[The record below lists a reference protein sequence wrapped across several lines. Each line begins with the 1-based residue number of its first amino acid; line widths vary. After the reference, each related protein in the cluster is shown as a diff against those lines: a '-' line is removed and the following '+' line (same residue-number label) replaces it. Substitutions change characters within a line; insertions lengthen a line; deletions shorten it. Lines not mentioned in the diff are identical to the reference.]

1 MRSRIELAAAFVV
14 VLAIAG
20 CASSATASPSASPAV
35 AASPV
40 KTMEAAIPTAAPTS
54 TPTARLAARL
64 IVLADGVEGGTGLWS
79 LDSGGRWMA
88 LGATPGAT
96 ALGRTPNGIV
106 VASGHELDRRPAS
119 DLGHAGTVTSLKWS
133 GAAPAAPVV
142 AIDSSPAGKLAM
154 ATSDEHT
161 LNYWLAASDG
171 TVTAMTSAP
180 TQSFSP
186 LVAWLAESR
195 VLALSTDNQQI
206 SRLVDVNLST
216 HSIETS
222 NAVLG
227 ATTFDVSRD
236 GKSVAVAT
244 EKTVYAESV
253 AAVLSGAQPQQIAA
267 LADSQIVWALSMD
280 AAGTQVYVLAATEAA
295 DGTIN
300 SFHEFGYARQGSS
313 WTKVLDSPAPFA
325 KVVAQVCLA

>member
-1 MRSRIELAAAFVV
+1 
-14 VLAIAG
+14 
-20 CASSATASPSASPAV
+20 
-35 AASPV
+35 V
-40 KTMEAAIPTAAPTS
+40 KTLEAVSPTAAPTS
-54 TPTARLAARL
+54 TPTSTPAARL
-64 IVLADGVEGGTGLWS
+64 IVLAVGADGGTGLWS
-79 LDSGGRWMA
+79 LDSGGRWTA

-96 ALGRTPNGIV
+96 ALGRTPDGIV

-133 GAAPAAPVV
+133 GTAPAAPIVSINCS
-142 AIDSSPAGKLAM
+142 AAGKLAV

-161 LNYWLAASDG
+161 LNYWLAASGG

-186 LVAWLAESR
+186 LVAWLDESR

-227 ATTFDVSRD
+227 ATTFGVSRD

-244 EKTVYAESV
+244 EKTVYAGSV
-253 AAVLSGAQPQQIAA
+253 ASLLSGAQPQQIAA
-267 LADSQIVWALSMD
+267 LADSQVVWALSMD
-280 AAGTQVYVLAATEAA
+280 TAGTQVYVLAATEAA
-295 DGTIN
+295 DGTIS
-300 SFHEFGYARQGSS
+300 SFHELGYARQGSS
-313 WTKVLDSPAPFA
+313 WTKVLDSPAPFT
-325 KVVAQVCLA
+325 KVVAQVWLT